1 MSQIHYLKQDLKRI
15 LGKDKWRI
23 IIIFFSR
30 IFIGIFWYR
39 IERSLFL
46 ILGNKYQILR
56 VILSPFLYLIQA
68 YTNIDIHYKADIGPG
83 LLILHSSVGIVIS
96 GRSILGKNLT
106 LTGGNIIGIS
116 DRPGSFIV
124 GDNCSMGANACI
136 IGPLKLGNNIKIGSC
151 ACVVKSYEQ
160 DGITLVGVP
169 AKPLLSS
176 LDDRYL

>member
-96 GRSILGKNLT
+96 GRSIIGKNST
-106 LTGGNIIGIS
+106 LTGGNIIGMS

-169 AKPLLSS
+169 AKPILSS
-176 LDDRYL
+176 SDD